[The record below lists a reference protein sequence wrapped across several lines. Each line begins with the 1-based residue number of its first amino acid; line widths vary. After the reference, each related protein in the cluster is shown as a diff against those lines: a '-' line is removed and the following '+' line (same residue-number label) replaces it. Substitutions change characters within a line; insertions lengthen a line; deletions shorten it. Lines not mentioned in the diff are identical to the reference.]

1 MGQIELAERSDRSA
15 VWRVAGVVAVLAV
28 LVVASP
34 LLGIKPR
41 FALRGALVLLG
52 VYAAVRVL
60 LLVEEALVLVRRIN
74 DRSRSRGS

>member
-15 VWRVAGVVAVLAV
+15 VWRVAGVVAILVV

-34 LLGIKPR
+34 LLGINPR
-41 FALRGALVLLG
+41 LALRGALVLFG
-52 VYAAVRVL
+52 VYVAVRVL